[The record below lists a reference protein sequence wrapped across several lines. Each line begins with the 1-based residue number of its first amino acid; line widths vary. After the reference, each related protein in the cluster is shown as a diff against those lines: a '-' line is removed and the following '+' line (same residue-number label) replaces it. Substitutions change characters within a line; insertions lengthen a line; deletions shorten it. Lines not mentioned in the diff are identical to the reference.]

1 MRFSLLETMSKYV
14 GSSAENVRY
23 ETWGGRIANDSTN
36 LIDISCCIECR
47 SQPRTSSGP
56 HFARAINTV
65 DHNNQL
71 LEWNGPNPALPFEN
85 MLRSIK
91 VSDHSDGCRR
101 AGFCSKTVLQTS
113 NSL

>member
-1 MRFSLLETMSKYV
+1 MRHGEEELPD
-14 GSSAENVRY
+14 
-23 ETWGGRIANDSTN
+23 DSTN
-36 LIDISCCIECR
+36 FIDISCCIECR

-56 HFARAINTV
+56 HFARAINIV

-71 LEWNGPNPALPFEN
+71 LEWNGTLNPALPFEN
-85 MLRSIK
+85 VLRSEE

-101 AGFCSKTVLQTS
+101 AGFCSKTVFQTS